1 VFGASDYM
9 QTARAVFYPVAKPP
23 NWFAPHDRY
32 RRILPV
38 PGRAREGLFTVAT
51 ADIQVEAATARIR
64 FEACLRKTQALPAM
78 TRAHKL
84 ADRARLSGL
93 HGSQ

>member
-1 VFGASDYM
+1 M
-9 QTARAVFYPVAKPP
+9 QVITCKLQEPYLPRCKTNP

-64 FEACLRKTQALPAM
+64 FEACFRETKALPAIGP
-78 TRAHKL
+78 RA
-84 ADRARLSGL
+84 
-93 HGSQ
+93 